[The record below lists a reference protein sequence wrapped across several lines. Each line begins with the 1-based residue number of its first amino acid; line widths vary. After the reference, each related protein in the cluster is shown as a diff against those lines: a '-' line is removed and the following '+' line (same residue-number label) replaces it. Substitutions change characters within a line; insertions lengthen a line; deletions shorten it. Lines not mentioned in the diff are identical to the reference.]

1 MTITQTRNTAVD
13 TVNEATDHAKDKG
26 GDVTETT
33 RSTVDQVRDGVGGAM
48 DRMPD
53 VVEAARS
60 GVETARSGVEQV
72 AERMPAAVERSRV
85 GALRTT
91 ASLQQLPDTTLR
103 LLAGASI
110 GLAAGLS
117 LAGAPRLVGIAA
129 LVPALFVGSALA
141 TRPKTAA
148 DKSR

>member
-1 MTITQTRNTAVD
+1 MTMTQTRNTAVD
-13 TVNEATDHAKDKG
+13 TATEATEHTKDA
-26 GDVTETT
+26 GDAVAEST

-53 VVEAARS
+53 VVEAAKS
-60 GVETARSGVEQV
+60 GVETARTGVEQV
-72 AERMPAAVERSRV
+72 AERMPAAVERSRA
-85 GALRTT
+85 GAQRTT
-91 ASLQQLPDTTLR
+91 ISLQALPDTTLR

-117 LAGAPRLVGIAA
+117 LAGAPRLVAVAA